1 MVGDLCNFVKKM
13 GCKNCRLLMTGDY
26 EKKSPQK
33 VGWGVLGI
41 TLSQNSTREKKIPP
55 VKILSIPPVK

>member
-1 MVGDLCNFVKKM
+1 MA
-13 GCKNCRLLMTGDY
+13 GDY
-26 EKKSPQK
+26 EKNAPKS
-33 VGWGVLGI
+33 GFGGEGGLGI

>member
-1 MVGDLCNFVKKM
+1 
-13 GCKNCRLLMTGDY
+13 MTGDY
-26 EKKSPQK
+26 EKKSPRK
-33 VGWGVLGI
+33 VGWGGVLGI